1 MTGTTGEVRP
11 EAPAQRL
18 SNRQAV
24 AFAFLAS
31 TLASALLYGLAIA
44 RSDGPAWVAPLAGI
58 GAGAATL
65 ARARAPLMPWALGLF
80 LAVVGVF
87 VGTSVAV
94 WVANLAASTPS

>member
-1 MTGTTGEVRP
+1 VTGTTGEVRP

-65 ARARAPLMPWALGLF
+65 A
-80 LAVVGVF
+80 GVF